1 MGELLRNTLEFSLF
15 THELLHGVVASPFAY
30 LIWKK
35 TKSKKLVIL
44 VFLSAYLID
53 VDHLVDYFLYYGL
66 VFTPEKFFYG
76 EHFDATQKAYVPF
89 HGWEYLIPLGVMSR
103 LRGWN
108 LVFTAILLG
117 ITSHYVLD
125 ALTQGS
131 FMFYSI
137 IYRSLYNF
145 GFFWQPIY

>member
-1 MGELLRNTLEFSLF
+1 MGELLRNTFQFSLF
-15 THELLHGVVASPFAY
+15 MHELLHGVVAAPFAY
-30 LIWKK
+30 LIWRK
-35 TKSKKLVIL
+35 TKSKRLVAL

-66 VFTPEKFFYG
+66 MISPEKFFNG
-76 EHFDATQKAYVPF
+76 EHFDVTQKAYVPL

-103 LRGWN
+103 LKGWN
-108 LVFTAILLG
+108 SVFTAILFG
-117 ITSHYVLD
+117 AMSHYVFD

-145 GFFWQPIY
+145 GFFWQPIH